1 MIRIRELDFF
11 YPTGTFRLQ
20 LSSLDIAQGERLAIV
35 GASGSG
41 KTTLLDLVAGIR
53 QPINGSIQI
62 GGTEIGSLS
71 DRQRRSFR
79 VQHIGLIFQSFELLD
94 YLNVRDNVLLPYRL
108 GSELDLDQVAMDRAE
123 TLARETTMS
132 EHLDRMPGE
141 LSQGERQRV
150 AICRALSTSPSV
162 ILADEPTGNLDPDNK
177 QRVLDLLLAQ
187 VQRYQATLLMVT
199 HDHDLLD
206 RFQRVVDMR
215 DLNGSSAP

>member
-108 GSELDLDQVAMDRAE
+108 GSELDLDQAAMDRADI
-123 TLARETTMS
+123 LARETTMS